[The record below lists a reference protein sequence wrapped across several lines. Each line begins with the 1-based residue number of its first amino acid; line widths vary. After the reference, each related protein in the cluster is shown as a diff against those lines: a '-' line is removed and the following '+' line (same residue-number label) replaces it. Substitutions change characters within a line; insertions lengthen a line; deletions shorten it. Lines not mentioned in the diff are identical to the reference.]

1 MEIAGARR
9 RARTTSA
16 RPRPPLLARVAISGG
31 LLLLICFFG
40 DLAVGSYQQQ
50 HRNQVFQQQ
59 MAAHPAPAVPEPD
72 RIQPYPVDGVAF
84 GLRVPKIGYFAAV
97 GEGTDTAALGSGPG
111 HYTDTAWPGQ
121 ADNVAVAAHNVYWI
135 DFGRL
140 QAGDLVKL
148 ETRWGTYT
156 YRISGRRV
164 VEADDRTILVH
175 TLGPRLTL
183 TTCWPLWAGE
193 LATQRLVFLADQV
206 DPPPAKLP
214 LGDQPGG

>member
-9 RARTTSA
+9 PARTTSA
-16 RPRPPLLARVAISGG
+16 RPRPPLLARVAASGG

-121 ADNVAVAAHNVYWI
+121 ADNVAVAA
-135 DFGRL
+135 
-140 QAGDLVKL
+140 
-148 ETRWGTYT
+148 
-156 YRISGRRV
+156 
-164 VEADDRTILVH
+164 
-175 TLGPRLTL
+175 
-183 TTCWPLWAGE
+183 
-193 LATQRLVFLADQV
+193 QRLVFLADQG
-206 DPPPAKLP
+206 DPPPAKRP